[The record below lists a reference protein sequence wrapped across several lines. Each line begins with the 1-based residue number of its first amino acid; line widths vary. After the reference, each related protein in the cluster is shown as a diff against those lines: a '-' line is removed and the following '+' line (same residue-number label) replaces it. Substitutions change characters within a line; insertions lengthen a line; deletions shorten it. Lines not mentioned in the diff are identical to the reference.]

1 MTAQLALTSARGL
14 KYWPE
19 FVSATEEERLVAY
32 AEAQSHWTRF
42 GKLKR
47 RLAFGYVYGVS
58 THTIVR
64 AAPPIPPLLELL
76 AARLVEKH
84 MMETI
89 ADQVVVQEYPPGVGI
104 GEHVDAPVFGPEVCS
119 VSLLSRCVMRFR
131 HIAGAIPAVEQV
143 LESRSGLAMTGSS
156 RTDWSHRI
164 DGASVI
170 GRRLSITFRTLARA
184 PQG

>member
-1 MTAQLALTSARGL
+1 MTRELALESALGL
-14 KYWPE
+14 KYWSE
-19 FVSATEEERLVAY
+19 FVSKHEEERLVAY

-58 THTIVR
+58 TRTIVR

-76 AARLVEKH
+76 AVRLVENN
-84 MMETI
+84 MMKTI

-131 HIAGAIPAVEQV
+131 HVAGDLPAIAHV
-143 LESRSGLAMTGSS
+143 LEPRSGLAMTGSS
-156 RTDWSHRI
+156 RTDWSHHI
-164 DGASVI
+164 DGASVV
-170 GRRLSITFRTLARA
+170 GRRLSITFRTVARN
-184 PQG
+184 PQT